1 MISWA
6 TRKQK
11 FVALSTVEAEYIVA
25 CDACTKAIWLCKLI
39 SRLFDQ
45 VLDSTVIYC
54 DNQSCVK
61 ISENPMFHDRSKH
74 IEIKYTILS
83 LIKSKREK

>member
-1 MISWA
+1 M
-6 TRKQK
+6 
-11 FVALSTVEAEYIVA
+11 EAVWIH
-25 CDACTKAIWLCKLI
+25 KLV

-61 ISENPMFHDRSKH
+61 LTENLEFHDKSKH
-74 IEIKYTILS
+74 IEIVKLFEPSNMITKHNRLFLENLIL
-83 LIKSKREK
+83 LQK